1 MPTERSGMGYPHVA
15 ARLFN
20 TPLLLAP
27 EKAEVIVAALS
38 PRLFGATATGMAAG
52 SDVADDRER
61 RRAFAITDAGVAV
74 LPVSGTLV
82 RRHDWAS
89 AASGLTSYEHIRAM
103 VEDAVTD
110 PRVHA
115 LLVDIDSPGGEV
127 AGLFDLVD
135 FLTAARQVK
144 PVWAVA
150 NDQAYSAA
158 YGIAS
163 ACERIYTTRTGG
175 VGSVGV
181 IAVHLDSSAAD
192 RAQGLAYTVFRAGRY
207 KAEHNSYE
215 PLTDHARQT
224 MQDELDRLYALFAG
238 QVARN
243 RGLTLDQVTGQEGQ
257 VYRGPAGVEQRLAD
271 AVGTLEQ
278 ALADLEEQLQ
288 QPQRPKWPGM
298 VTAATAAHYS
308 EEDPMPTNT
317 LHAMPATA
325 AADDGPPVVDAA
337 ATASADPPALD
348 EAQVR
353 ADAIAADRA
362 YQKEVRELCHLAD
375 RPELADAFIE
385 RQLACEHV
393 RAALLEQQAA
403 EDEALQITAT
413 TVRQA
418 DAEPAPSLDLA
429 AITDRH
435 NEYYHAALARAD
447 RR

>member
-1 MPTERSGMGYPHVA
+1 MAYPHVA
-15 ARLFN
+15 ARIFN

-27 EKAEVIVAALS
+27 DKAEVIVAALS
-38 PRLFGATATGMAAG
+38 SRFLGQG
-52 SDVADDRER
+52 STDVAAASSGPDRRECD
-61 RRAFAITDAGVAV
+61 FTVTDTGIATI
-74 LPVSGTLV
+74 PISGTLV
-82 RRHDWAS
+82 RRHDWVS
-89 AASGLTSYEHIRAM
+89 AASGLTSYEHIRAA

-110 PRVHA
+110 PRVQA
-115 LLVDIDSPGGEV
+115 LLLDIDSPGGEV

-135 FLTAARQVK
+135 FLSEARQIK

-163 ACERIYTTRTGG
+163 ACERIYTTRSGG

-181 IAVHLDSSAAD
+181 IAVHLDSSGAD

-243 RGLTLDQVTGQEGQ
+243 RGLTLDQVARQEAQ
-257 VYRGPAGVEQRLAD
+257 VYRGPAGVEQHLAD

-278 ALADLEEQLQ
+278 ARADLEGQLQ

-298 VTAATAAHYS
+298 VTAATAAHS
-308 EEDPMPTNT
+308 PQEDDMPTT
-317 LHAMPATA
+317 TPHPIPA
-325 AADDGPPVVDAA
+325 AASADDAPPVANVAA
-337 ATASADPPALD
+337 AVSPDPPALD

-353 ADAIAADRA
+353 AEAVAADRA
-362 YQKEVRELCHLAD
+362 YQKEVRELCHLAG
-375 RPELADAFIE
+375 RVELADAFIE

-403 EDEALQITAT
+403 EDEALQVTAT
-413 TVRQA
+413 TVRQG

-429 AITDRH
+429 AITERH